1 MTFKLYR
8 IATSHS
14 VYYDYSINDLVGHY
28 DSPSLSNLTE
38 SIVNNQALIL
48 KEYVNL
54 ADYHKNIIDDSTPHA
69 MTIIFTKDYYD
80 ASDLYENLYIDLQQQ
95 FPEEFI

>member
-8 IATSHS
+8 ITTSHS
-14 VYYDYSINDLVGHY
+14 VYYDYSINDLAGYY
-28 DSPSLSNLTE
+28 DSPSLSSLTE

-54 ADYHKNIIDDSTPHA
+54 ADYHKNTDDNTPHA

-80 ASDLYENLYIDLQQQ
+80 VMDLYENLYIDLQQQ
-95 FPEEFI
+95 FPEKFI

>member
-8 IATSHS
+8 VATSHS
-14 VYYDYSINDLVGHY
+14 VYYDYSINDLAGYY
-28 DSPSLSNLTE
+28 DNPSLSNLTE
-38 SIVNNQALIL
+38 SIVNNQELIL

-54 ADYHKNIIDDSTPHA
+54 VDYHKSIDDDIPHA

-80 ASDLYENLYIDLQQQ
+80 VMDLYASLYIDLQQQ
-95 FPEEFI
+95 SPEEFI